1 MRNAVSAV
9 TPAHAGVATLL
20 VERARDV
27 WARRELLYE
36 FALRDVRIRYRQAAL
51 GILWA
56 LLMPTLTVLASIV
69 LRLFASQGALG
80 AAVGGREAIAGVVV
94 KAVAWS
100 FFAGAVTLATG
111 SLASNASLL
120 GRVYFPREIL
130 PLAAVSA
137 QGVDLLAGTV
147 TAIVLLVVLGVGS
160 IGPALL
166 WVPLLIVLLIAL
178 AAALASMLACAN
190 LFFRDVRYIVQVLL
204 TFGMFF
210 TPVFFDAGQIGAR
223 AGRIMML
230 NPVAP
235 ILEGLRLAVVNGH
248 NLARPLVLSSGAVV
262 WEPWQLAYS
271 AVFATCGVVVAA
283 LLYSR
288 LELAFAEYV

>member
-1 MRNAVSAV
+1 MTEPVSAV
-9 TPAHAGVATLL
+9 APLRIGVVALL

-36 FALRDVRIRYRQAAL
+36 FTLRDVRIRYRQAAL

-56 LLMPTLTVLASIV
+56 LLMPGLTVLASIV
-69 LRLFASQGALG
+69 LRLFASHGALG
-80 AAVGGREAIAGVVV
+80 DAVGGRQAIAGVVV

-137 QGVDLLAGTV
+137 QGVDLLAGSV
-147 TAIVLLVVLGVGS
+147 TAMVLLVVLGVGI

-166 WVPLLIVLLIAL
+166 WVPVLIVLLIAL
-178 AAALASMLACAN
+178 ASAFASVLACAN
-190 LFFRDVRYIVQVLL
+190 LFFRDVRYIVQVLI

-248 NLARPLVLSSGAVV
+248 NLARPLVLPTGAVA
-262 WEPWQLAYS
+262 WEPWQLAFS
-271 AVFATCGVVVAA
+271 AAWATCGVVGAA

>member
-1 MRNAVSAV
+1 MTEAIS
-9 TPAHAGVATLL
+9 GVAPLRPGVVVLL

-27 WARRELLYE
+27 WSRRELLYE
-36 FALRDVRIRYRQAAL
+36 FSLRDVRIRYRQAAL

-56 LLMPTLTVLASIV
+56 LLMPGLTVLASIV
-69 LRLFASQGALG
+69 LRLFASHGALG

-137 QGVDLLAGTV
+137 QCIDLLAGSV
-147 TAIVLLVVLGVGS
+147 TAIVLLVALGVGV

-166 WVPLLIVLLIAL
+166 WVPVLLVLLIAL
-178 AAALASMLACAN
+178 AAAFASILACAN
-190 LFFRDVRYIVQVLL
+190 LFFRDVRYIVQVLI

-248 NLARPLVLSSGAVV
+248 NLARSLVLPSGAVV
-262 WEPWQLAYS
+262 WEPWQLGYS
-271 AVFATCGVVVAA
+271 AGWAACGIVGAA

-288 LELAFAEYV
+288 LELTFAEFV